1 MTTSTSTCFLRF
13 ISILSCGYTLQVDS
27 LHLFIFSLK
36 RHHTYVCRWIGPALA
51 SLSPDK
57 TRLFLSP
64 GEDEQMNFGKLEK
77 LSSED
82 IGESLVTDGSIFE
95 DKIKEVEKTL
105 KHDSEESTPEKMDA
119 EEFSL
124 YAEMYNELT
133 KGEDQVYGSLL
144 EDLSS
149 RDGGESDI
157 FLAGPIKNVDSDGS
171 SSIFDDADGIG
182 AINTSLRSEEFV
194 DRAIAE
200 ALREARE
207 IADVAEGDDDSSR
220 TISAE
225 INSSS
230 IREDKELMLQ
240 IDALFDRAS
249 KELIASAETMRQEQ
263 AAVTKQNDRNRQA
276 KVKDEQERLKEAEE
290 SVTSLIA
297 NMKNEATQ
305 VQNAIAEFEVVRSRA
320 SKDPLLQ
327 IANFRNLNIA
337 KQSAFVGS
345 LLFLI
350 RAVSELPPSLKDG
363 SHVLAAAV
371 QFGIAVV
378 FAALFCLL

>member
-1 MTTSTSTCFLRF
+1 MIITRHLVHFALLVPFL
-13 ISILSCGYTLQVDS
+13 
-27 LHLFIFSLK
+27 
-36 RHHTYVCRWIGPALA
+36 
-51 SLSPDK
+51 
-57 TRLFLSP
+57 
-64 GEDEQMNFGKLEK
+64 
-77 LSSED
+77 
-82 IGESLVTDGSIFE
+82 
-95 DKIKEVEKTL
+95 
-105 KHDSEESTPEKMDA
+105 
-119 EEFSL
+119 
-124 YAEMYNELT
+124 
-133 KGEDQVYGSLL
+133 
-144 EDLSS
+144 
-149 RDGGESDI
+149 
-157 FLAGPIKNVDSDGS
+157 
-171 SSIFDDADGIG
+171 
-182 AINTSLRSEEFV
+182 
-194 DRAIAE
+194 
-200 ALREARE
+200 
-207 IADVAEGDDDSSR
+207 
-220 TISAE
+220 
-225 INSSS
+225 
-230 IREDKELMLQ
+230 
-240 IDALFDRAS
+240 
-249 KELIASAETMRQEQ
+249 Q

>member
-1 MTTSTSTCFLRF
+1 MMTSSTGFLRF
-13 ISILSCGYTLQVDS
+13 FSILSCGYTLQIDA
-27 LHLFIFSLK
+27 LHLFIYSLK
-36 RHHTYVCRWIGPALA
+36 RPHTNVCPWVGPALA
-51 SLSPDK
+51 SLLPDK

-77 LSSED
+77 LSSEV
-82 IGESLVTDGSIFE
+82 IGESLVTNGSIFE
-95 DKIKEVEKTL
+95 DKMNEVDITL
-105 KHDSEESTPEKMDA
+105 KHDSEESTPEKVDA

-149 RDGGESDI
+149 RAGGESDI
-157 FLAGPIKNVDSDGS
+157 LLAEPIKNVNSDGS

-182 AINTSLRSEEFV
+182 AINTSLRSDAFV

-200 ALREARE
+200 ALKEARE
-207 IADVAEGDDDSSR
+207 IAEDGDDSSR

-263 AAVTKQNDRNRQA
+263 V
-276 KVKDEQERLKEAEE
+276 
-290 SVTSLIA
+290 
-297 NMKNEATQ
+297 
-305 VQNAIAEFEVVRSRA
+305 
-320 SKDPLLQ
+320 
-327 IANFRNLNIA
+327 
-337 KQSAFVGS
+337 
-345 LLFLI
+345 
-350 RAVSELPPSLKDG
+350 
-363 SHVLAAAV
+363 
-371 QFGIAVV
+371 
-378 FAALFCLL
+378 CY